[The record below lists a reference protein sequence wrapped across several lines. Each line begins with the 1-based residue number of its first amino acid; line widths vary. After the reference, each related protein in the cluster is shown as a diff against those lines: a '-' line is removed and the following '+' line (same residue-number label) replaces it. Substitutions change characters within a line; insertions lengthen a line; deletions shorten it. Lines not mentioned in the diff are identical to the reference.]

1 MIADVVPPKNVR
13 VMTGSKE
20 GSLHVHWD
28 KPSCDGPYIRQYV
41 VHLCPV
47 REAALNNC
55 SGMKLVLIQVLVQT
69 LVLVLTLQYD
79 RSKPLL
85 NVGNIKAHKGNWL
98 ISLFRFIY
106 FVKNYISIKIP

>member
-41 VHLCPV
+41 VHLCSV

-55 SGMKLVLIQVLVQT
+55 SGMKLILIQELVQET
-69 LVLVLTLQYD
+69 SL
-79 RSKPLL
+79 SL
-85 NVGNIKAHKGNWL
+85 NIVI
-98 ISLFRFIY
+98 R
-106 FVKNYISIKIP
+106 